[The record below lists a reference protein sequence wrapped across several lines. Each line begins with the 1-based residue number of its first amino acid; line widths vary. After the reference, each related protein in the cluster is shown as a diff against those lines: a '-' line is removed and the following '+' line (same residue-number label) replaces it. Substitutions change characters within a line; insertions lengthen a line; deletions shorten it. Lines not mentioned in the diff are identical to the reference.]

1 MAPTDLQLLPLVSNP
16 RGNKSAGILRNNLPV
31 TCKLPATTTPFNAGV
46 FGDTPG
52 AVRQN
57 LELHAGQEA
66 YQHFLN
72 EIDEFCIKALA
83 KDSAQ
88 YFKKKMSKEEIRAV
102 FKRSSTERCKDHVDY
117 EPTCRTKIN
126 VAGPGAV
133 RCWTPEK
140 TLRALPEDWRRCSI
154 TPILTAK
161 SIWFM
166 QGGCGVTYQVDDCI
180 LVEKNEECP
189 F

>member
-1 MAPTDLQLLPLVSNP
+1 MERLKGLDN
-16 RGNKSAGILRNNLPV
+16 
-31 TCKLPATTTPFNAGV
+31 
-46 FGDTPG
+46 
-52 AVRQN
+52 
-57 LELHAGQEA
+57 
-66 YQHFLN
+66 
-72 EIDEFCIKALA
+72 
-83 KDSAQ
+83 
-88 YFKKKMSKEEIRAV
+88 YFKEKSRAKLRAAAERQPLGIPVMSEEEIRAV

-161 SIWFM
+161 CIWFM